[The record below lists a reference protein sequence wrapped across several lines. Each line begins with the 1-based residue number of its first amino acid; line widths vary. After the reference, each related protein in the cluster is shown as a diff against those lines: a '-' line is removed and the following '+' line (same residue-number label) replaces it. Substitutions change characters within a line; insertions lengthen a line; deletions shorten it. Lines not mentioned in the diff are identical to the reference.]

1 MSTKAILAAVAAA
14 VLAFLLGWVIYGM
27 LLMDYFESNTTHY
40 EGLMKEMPNLYLI
53 FVNNLIWG
61 FLLSFIFYRWA
72 GIKTI
77 GGGIVGGIIIALPVS
92 LSFDLF
98 MIGGMNL
105 FTPTLLVVDVLASTL
120 IWALCGGLIGFILG
134 TGKKAAA

>member
-1 MSTKAILAAVAAA
+1 MSTKAILAAVAGA

-27 LLMDYFESNTTHY
+27 LLMDYFESNSTHY
-40 EGLMKEMPNLYLI
+40 EGLMKEMPNLFLI

-72 GIKTI
+72 GIKTFS
-77 GGGIVGGIIIALPVS
+77 GGIVGGIIIALPIA
-92 LSFDLF
+92 LSFDLYI
-98 MIGGMNL
+98 IGGMNL
-105 FTPTLLVVDVLASTL
+105 FTPTLVVVDVLASTV

-134 TGKKAAA
+134 TGKKTSA